1 MNYLKVMKIY
11 SIDIKDEVHEF
22 IYDYSDY
29 VFRFSFNR
37 ELSLKIFNRF
47 YEKIFSLKIFPNR
60 FPMFNQKY
68 RVFTIDKKFRVFYQV
83 DDENKKVIINQIFSS
98 YENYDERFFNI

>member
-1 MNYLKVMKIY
+1 MQEYNIIIKEWVFLYIKETWEYIY
-11 SIDIKDEVHEF
+11 
-22 IYDYSDY
+22 
-29 VFRFSFNR
+29 RFSFSR
-37 ELSLKIFNRF
+37 KIADEFVKNIMN
-47 YEKIFSLKIFPNR
+47 KIFSLKIFPNR

-98 YENYDERFFNI
+98 YENYDEKFFNI